1 MGPAAKSPLS
11 SPICGISPENTP
23 LAVVNGWACTAAGT
37 ARHAAT
43 AIAAAMDLLRML
55 PLCSNGASLTPFSL
69 GSYAVLIWRVV
80 RSSRVARM
88 DRTVALVVAVAIGG
102 VLAAQAP
109 LNSALGAAPS
119 AACRRRSWRS
129 GSRSRRC
136 SRCALLAGGL
146 SGLGRLGEAP
156 LHVAVGGGLIGA
168 LYVGSI
174 VWTVRALG
182 AGGLT
187 AATIA
192 GQLALAV
199 VIDHFGW
206 LGVARSP
213 ITASKVLGI
222 ALLALGTWFVVR
234 D

>member
-1 MGPAAKSPLS
+1 
-11 SPICGISPENTP
+11 
-23 LAVVNGWACTAAGT
+23 
-37 ARHAAT
+37 
-43 AIAAAMDLLRML
+43 
-55 PLCSNGASLTPFSL
+55 
-69 GSYAVLIWRVV
+69 
-80 RSSRVARM
+80 M
-88 DRTVALVVAVAIGG
+88 DRTVALVVASAIGG

-109 LNSALGAAPS
+109 LNSTLARTVGGVQASVVALGISFATLAALC
-119 AACRRRSWRS
+119 AVS
-129 GSRSRRC
+129 G
-136 SRCALLAGGL
+136 GF
-146 SGLGRLGEAP
+146 SGLARLGEAP

-187 AATIA
+187 AATIG

-199 VIDHFGW
+199 VIDHYGW

-213 ITASKVLGI
+213 ITVSKVLGI

>member
-1 MGPAAKSPLS
+1 
-11 SPICGISPENTP
+11 
-23 LAVVNGWACTAAGT
+23 
-37 ARHAAT
+37 
-43 AIAAAMDLLRML
+43 
-55 PLCSNGASLTPFSL
+55 
-69 GSYAVLIWRVV
+69 
-80 RSSRVARM
+80 M
-88 DRTVALVVAVAIGG
+88 DRGVALAAAVAIGG
-102 VLAAQAP
+102 VVAMQAP
-109 LNSALGAAPS
+109 LNSSLGRVVGGAQASMVALGISFVALVAL
-119 AACRRRSWRS
+119 S
-129 GSRSRRC
+129 GVVGGY
-136 SRCALLAGGL
+136 GGL
-146 SGLGRLGEAP
+146 ARIGDAP

-174 VWTVRALG
+174 VFTVRELG

-187 AATIA
+187 AATIS

-213 ITASKVLGI
+213 ITATKVLGI

>member
-1 MGPAAKSPLS
+1 
-11 SPICGISPENTP
+11 
-23 LAVVNGWACTAAGT
+23 
-37 ARHAAT
+37 
-43 AIAAAMDLLRML
+43 
-55 PLCSNGASLTPFSL
+55 
-69 GSYAVLIWRVV
+69 
-80 RSSRVARM
+80 M
-88 DRTVALVVAVAIGG
+88 DRGVAVAVAAVIGG

-109 LNSALGAAPS
+109 LNSQLGRSVGGLQASVVALGVSFAAVLAL
-119 AACRRRSWRS
+119 AALT
-129 GSRSRRC
+129 GGV
-136 SRCALLAGGL
+136 GGL
-146 SGLGRLGEAP
+146 RRIGEAP

-213 ITASKVLGI
+213 ITAGKVFGI

>member
-1 MGPAAKSPLS
+1 
-11 SPICGISPENTP
+11 
-23 LAVVNGWACTAAGT
+23 
-37 ARHAAT
+37 
-43 AIAAAMDLLRML
+43 
-55 PLCSNGASLTPFSL
+55 
-69 GSYAVLIWRVV
+69 
-80 RSSRVARM
+80 M
-88 DRTVALVVAVAIGG
+88 DRSVALVLTVSIGAA
-102 VLAAQAP
+102 LAAQAP
-109 LNSALGAAPS
+109 LNSALG
-119 AACRRRSWRS
+119 RVV
-129 GSRSRRC
+129 GSVGASVVALGI
-136 SRCALLAGGL
+136 SFAALLALCTVTGGL
-146 SGLGRLGEAP
+146 SGIGRLGEAP
-156 LHVAVGGGLIGA
+156 LHVAIGGGLIGA

-213 ITASKVLGI
+213 ITAAKVFGI
-222 ALLALGTWFVVR
+222 ALLALGTWLVVR

>member
-1 MGPAAKSPLS
+1 M
-11 SPICGISPENTP
+11 
-23 LAVVNGWACTAAGT
+23 
-37 ARHAAT
+37 
-43 AIAAAMDLLRML
+43 
-55 PLCSNGASLTPFSL
+55 
-69 GSYAVLIWRVV
+69 RV
-80 RSSRVARM
+80 S
-88 DRTVALVVAVAIGG
+88 GG
-102 VLAAQAP
+102 F
-109 LNSALGAAPS
+109 
-119 AACRRRSWRS
+119 
-129 GSRSRRC
+129 
-136 SRCALLAGGL
+136 
-146 SGLGRLGEAP
+146 SGLARLGEAP
-156 LHVAVGGGLIGA
+156 LHVAIGGGLIGA
-168 LYVGSI
+168 LYVGTI

>member
-1 MGPAAKSPLS
+1 
-11 SPICGISPENTP
+11 
-23 LAVVNGWACTAAGT
+23 
-37 ARHAAT
+37 
-43 AIAAAMDLLRML
+43 
-55 PLCSNGASLTPFSL
+55 
-69 GSYAVLIWRVV
+69 
-80 RSSRVARM
+80 M
-88 DRTVALVVAVAIGG
+88 DRTVALVVASAIGG

-109 LNSALGAAPS
+109 LNSTLARSVGGVQASVVALGISFAAP
-119 AACRRRSWRS
+119 AALCAVS
-129 GSRSRRC
+129 G
-136 SRCALLAGGL
+136 GF
-146 SGLGRLGEAP
+146 SGLARLGDAP

-199 VIDHFGW
+199 VIDHYGW

>member
-1 MGPAAKSPLS
+1 MRSSTSARTRRGNGSKYRRWAGAPSQPKLKSPPGLL
-11 SPICGISPENTP
+11 PRGPVPRVRLIP
-23 LAVVNGWACTAAGT
+23 LV
-37 ARHAAT
+37 
-43 AIAAAMDLLRML
+43 
-55 PLCSNGASLTPFSL
+55 
-69 GSYAVLIWRVV
+69 WRG
-80 RSSRVARM
+80 M
-88 DRTVALVVAVAIGG
+88 DRTVALVVASAIGG

-109 LNSALGAAPS
+109 LNSTLARTVGGVQASVVALGISFAAL
-119 AACRRRSWRS
+119 AALCAVS
-129 GSRSRRC
+129 G
-136 SRCALLAGGL
+136 GF
-146 SGLGRLGEAP
+146 SGLARLGEAP

-199 VIDHFGW
+199 VIDHYGW